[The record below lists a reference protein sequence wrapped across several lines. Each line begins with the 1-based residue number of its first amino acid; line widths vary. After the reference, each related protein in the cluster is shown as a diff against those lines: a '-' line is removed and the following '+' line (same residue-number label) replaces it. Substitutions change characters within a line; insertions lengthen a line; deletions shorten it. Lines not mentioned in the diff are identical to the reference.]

1 VKIKK
6 AALIASILI
15 ITAASLFLQGCCI
28 RTGFDF
34 LTRDSNSNTGN
45 FPDSV
50 TSQET
55 GSLKETAME
64 DTSATVTGS
73 DGPEDTTDTSDNS
86 GTQTGQETGQSNGR
100 SANIAISYYFE
111 IKGSTN
117 RIEFITVI
125 PDNYN
130 LRQDVKEIRFSTEP
144 SEIYT
149 SNYTK
154 YAKFLFNE
162 QANDFTLDL
171 NIDMEIFDYDLQ
183 AAIVSSAKTDALPLS
198 SQDYI
203 KYTSGEKNIDTGDP
217 SIVSAAEKFNETDQL
232 KLARQ
237 IYDFVLESLY
247 YQGYNPGDCGAA
259 GALAKSG
266 GDCTEY
272 ADLFVTLC
280 RVKGIPARV
289 VEGYTADAAPS
300 EMPMGH
306 NWSEAYIE
314 GIGWVPYDC
323 IFDDNNG
330 ESAETTFYN
339 LKDVYIYNSFVR
351 NDPELLGYHY
361 FAYYYYGDEIS
372 VEKSVTINP

>member
-1 VKIKK
+1 MKIRTG
-6 AALIASILI
+6 LIMICILI
-15 ITAASLFLQGCCI
+15 LSAASLSLQGCCI

-45 FPDSV
+45 FPDSA
-50 TSQET
+50 TSPET
-55 GSLKETAME
+55 GNLKETAIE

-73 DGPEDTTDTSDNS
+73 DGPEDTADTSDTS

-100 SANIAISYYFE
+100 SANITISYFFV
-111 IKGSTN
+111 IQGSTN

-125 PDNYN
+125 PDDYH
-130 LRQDVKEIRFSTEP
+130 LRQDVREIRFSIEP

-154 YAKFLFNE
+154 YAKFLFTGP
-162 QANDFTLDL
+162 ANDFTLDI
-171 NIDMEIFDYDLQ
+171 NIEMEIFDYDLENAI
-183 AAIVSSAKTDALPLS
+183 AAAAQESAPALNR
-198 SQDYI
+198 QDHL
-203 KYTSGEKNIDTGDP
+203 KYSAGEKNIDTGDP
-217 SIVSAAEKFNETDQL
+217 SIVGAAEKFNETDQL
-232 KLARQ
+232 KLTRQ
-237 IYDFVLESLY
+237 IYDFVLENLY

-272 ADLFVTLC
+272 SDLFVTLC

-314 GIGWVPYDC
+314 GMGWVPFDC

-330 ESAETTFYN
+330 SSAETTFYN

-372 VEKSVTINP
+372 VEKSVTINS